1 MKIKKQLKREKSGRK
16 NVIILSVIIMII
28 MPYMVIVLN
37 DQGVFRGWEVYFA
50 FSYTG
55 LVDLLLFL
63 NIFRLFT
70 DGVFSFHISN
80 EKVKIKDSLFKAP
93 FTIQLDR
100 ILYVD
105 VLQRHKDDFEILI
118 IMEKRK
124 RNKKFNIFSK
134 EYVKLNLQYKEIY
147 NYITNAFPN
156 MEFYSYT
163 MRKAGAKKYCYL
175 YLLYKNAYNSIF
187 SQKAVCY
194 IKRFMEEYDLS

>member
-1 MKIKKQLKREKSGRK
+1 MKIKKQLKREKARRK
-16 NVIILSVIIMII
+16 NVIILSIIIMVV
-28 MPYMVIVLN
+28 MPYLVLVLN

-50 FSYTG
+50 FSYAG
-55 LVDLLLFL
+55 FVDLLLLF

-70 DGVFSFHISN
+70 DGVFDFHISN

-105 VLQRHKDDFEILI
+105 VLPRHKDDFEILI
-118 IMEKRK
+118 IIEKGK
-124 RNKKFNIFSK
+124 RNKKFNVFSK

-147 NYITNAFPN
+147 NHITNAFPN
-156 MEFYSYT
+156 TELCSYS
-163 MRKAGAKKYCYL
+163 MRKAGSKKYYYL
-175 YLLYKNAYNSIF
+175 YLLYKSAYNSEF
-187 SQKAVCY
+187 TQNAVDY